1 VVPVLPV
8 SRNSDTTQEDALT
21 RRAGFLIRAA
31 AAALDAAIGLAATL
45 LLSSSIGLFFA
56 RRAVVTLHIGDP
68 HTLWKGPLPFIL
80 GAIGEVVYL
89 MPFIFLL
96 VWILDPLTG
105 ATLGKRVFRL
115 RVRATDGRPASTA
128 RRWYRCA
135 LQTAGLWGFTIA
147 LLAGSWQL
155 AAIATVAGAIVLV
168 GSFAAAGPSSLAL
181 HDRLSGTACCHLH
194 R

>member
-1 VVPVLPV
+1 MLPV
-8 SRNSDTTQEDALT
+8 SRNSDAPREESHALT

-31 AAALDAAIGLAATL
+31 AATIDAGTGVAAAL

-68 HTLWKGPLPFIL
+68 HTLWKGPLPFLL

-89 MPFIFLL
+89 MPFTSQL

-105 ATLGKRVFRL
+105 ATIGKRIFRL
-115 RVRATDGRPASTA
+115 RVRGTDGQSASKA
-128 RRWYRCA
+128 ARWYRSA
-135 LQTAGLWGFTIA
+135 LQTAGLWGLTLA
-147 LLAGSWQL
+147 LLAGSWPLAL
-155 AAIATVAGAIVLV
+155 AATIAGAIALV

-181 HDRLSGTACCHLH
+181 HDRLSGTACYI
-194 R
+194 RE